1 MSWMYFDHRILEEAR
16 VLIFANG
23 GSERYFI
30 GSADWM
36 PRNFDRRIEVLA
48 LVYDVD
54 LQKELKRIV
63 LFGLKDSSQGRIV
76 DGSLS
81 EKSLPGRK
89 FRSQE
94 ALYKAYKKEN
104 E

>member
-1 MSWMYFDHRILEEAR
+1 M
-16 VLIFANG
+16 FAGG
-23 GSERYFI
+23 GSECYFI

-48 LVYDVD
+48 PVYDAD
-54 LQKELKRIV
+54 LQRELKRIV

-76 DGSLS
+76 DGLGKNASV
-81 EKSLPGRK
+81 PGRK

-94 ALYKAYKKEN
+94 ALYVAYQKEN
-104 E
+104 Q